1 MSHSPSSAGP
11 SPTRRDFLMSSAAA
25 AATFAVLP
33 GRAKAAEGGEVLRV
47 GLIGCGGRGTG
58 AARQALAADPNAQL
72 VALGDAFADRIESS
86 LNSLKSAEP
95 AIASRVLVDP
105 GHMFSGFDNHIHV
118 INSCDVVLLAAPP
131 AFRPQHL
138 RAAVEAGKHIFCE
151 KPVAVDA
158 VGVRSV
164 RESSEMA
171 RSKHLNLVTGL
182 CYRYEHKKQ
191 DTIKRIHDGMIG
203 EILNLQT
210 TYNTGGLWH
219 RGDDPKWSRMEY
231 QMRNWLYFDWLS
243 GDHITE
249 QHIHSLDKIAW
260 CMGNKYP
267 VKATASGGRTVRVDP
282 MYGNIY
288 DHFNTTYEWENGVR
302 CFSSCRQWPSTST
315 DVSDHLIGTL
325 GSAHL
330 MDHTIKVRGGEQWTW
345 SGEEPD
351 DMYQNEHNALF
362 ASIRNGDVIN
372 DGEIMCNSTLMAI
385 MGRMSAYTGQT
396 LTWDE
401 VSNSKLDLFPKRL
414 EWYDIET
421 PVIAVPGE
429 TEFV

>member
-1 MSHSPSSAGP
+1 MSSTSSRAA
-11 SPTRRDFLMSSAAA
+11 SSRRDFLKTSAALS
-25 AATFAVLP
+25 AATFAI
-33 GRAKAAEGGEVLRV
+33 GSARAQAQQGGEVLRV

-72 VALGDAFADRIESS
+72 VALGDAFPDQVESA
-86 LNSLKSAEP
+86 LNKLKSAEP
-95 AIASRVLVDP
+95 EIASRVVVDP
-105 GHMFSGFDNHIHV
+105 EHMFSGFDNYLNV
-118 INSCDVVLLAAPP
+118 IASCDVVLLAAPP

-138 RAAVEAGKHIFCE
+138 RAAVESGKHVFCE

-171 RSKHLNLVTGL
+171 KAKNLNLVTGL
-182 CYRYEHKKQ
+182 CYRYERKKQ
-191 DTIKRIHDGMIG
+191 DTIKRIHDGAIG
-203 EILNLQT
+203 DILSLQT
-210 TYNTGGLWH
+210 SYNTGGLWH

-231 QMRNWLYFDWLS
+231 QMRNWLYFTWLS
-243 GDHITE
+243 GDHINE

-260 CMGNKYP
+260 CMGNEYP
-267 VKATASGGRTVRVDP
+267 AKATASGGRVVRVDP

-288 DHFNTTYEWENGVR
+288 DHFNTTYEWANGVK

-315 DVSDHLIGTL
+315 DVSDHLIGTK

-330 MDHTIKVRGGEQWTW
+330 MEHTIQVRGGDTWTW
-345 SGEEPD
+345 NGEEPD

-362 ASIRNGDVIN
+362 AAIRKGDVIN

-396 LTWDE
+396 LTWE
-401 VSNSKLDLFPKRL
+401 QVSNSQLDLFPKRQ

-421 PVIAVPGE
+421 PPIAVPGE